1 MFSQKQQKRHDKNLK
16 MNSNIELAALYNSLP
31 SSKAKQQNV
40 QHSKLSK
47 TPRWVQK
54 IQDSNFEKLW

>member
-1 MFSQKQQKRHDKNLK
+1 MFSQKPHDKNLK

-31 SSKAKQQNV
+31 SSKSKQQNV

-47 TPRWVQK
+47 TPR
-54 IQDSNFEKLW
+54 